1 MNATIDELALIYPDQ
16 LLLEISQDEEKKAWQ
31 QSQGEPFSNAAAC
44 RNAYLNRLC
53 LNSFLSYLETESEI
67 SENPAILPS
76 LDSLPSIWEVVNGI
90 AIQIGQTR
98 LVLIPSEQSCLSEFR
113 VPREW
118 LDIPNWAGNY
128 YFAVEVNLESGWL
141 QVWGYATYE
150 QLRQG
155 TCDPSDETYSI
166 ASEEMIEDISV
177 LWVAKELYPSQKPQ
191 VNSLNSLSHGQAS
204 TLVEQLGQPTPYS
217 PRLDVPFA
225 QWAAL
230 IANDMYRQKLYQ
242 RRIESVAMAE
252 TAHHTS
258 INLAHWF
265 GSVFEAGWQS
275 LESLLK
281 DNSGN
286 LAYEIR
292 FRQGSNLREVRQ
304 VAVEGVKLI
313 DLGVQLGNQSVA
325 LLVGLTQEIDNKV
338 GVRVQLYPAGGQAY
352 LPHKIELAL
361 LAPSGEAV
369 QESQA
374 RIQDNM
380 IQLKRFTCPVG
391 TSFSV
396 KVALDRF
403 SITEDFQIEG

>member
-1 MNATIDELALIYPDQ
+1 MNTTIDELAVIYPDQ

-31 QSQGEPFSNAAAC
+31 QSQRDRLSNAAAC

-53 LNSFLSYLETESEI
+53 LNSFLSYLDEAEI
-67 SENPAILPS
+67 SEKPAILPS
-76 LDSLPSIWEVVNGI
+76 LESLPSIWETVNGT
-90 AIQIGQTR
+90 ALQIGQMR
-98 LVLIPSEQSCLSEFR
+98 LILIPSEQSCLSEFR

-118 LDIPNWAGNY
+118 VDIPHWAGNY
-128 YFAVEVNLESGWL
+128 YLAVEVNLESGWL

-155 TCDPSDETYSI
+155 TCDRSDETYSI
-166 ASEEMIEDISV
+166 EAEELIEDISI

-191 VNSLNSLSHGQAS
+191 VKPLNSLNHSQAS
-204 TLVEQLGQPTPYS
+204 TLVELLGKPTPYS
-217 PRLDVPFA
+217 PRLEVPFA
-225 QWAAL
+225 QWMAL

-242 RRIESVAMAE
+242 RRLEAVVATEAS
-252 TAHHTS
+252 HHTS

-275 LESLLK
+275 LEGLLN
-281 DNSGN
+281 DYSGN
-286 LAYEIR
+286 LAYEMR
-292 FRQGSNLREVRQ
+292 FRQGSNLREIRQ
-304 VAVEGVKLI
+304 VVVEGVKLI
-313 DLGVQLGNQSVA
+313 DLGVQLGNQAVA
-325 LLVGLTQEIDNKV
+325 LLVGLTQEADNKV
-338 GVRVQLYPAGGQAY
+338 GIRVQLYPANEQAY

-361 LAPSGEAV
+361 LAASGEAV

-396 KVALDRF
+396 RVSLDRF
-403 SITEDFQIEG
+403 SITEDFQIQ